1 MAALQWKTTD
11 PVTIMPGIGPI
22 KAKKLHDAGL
32 FKLEDVLAAN
42 ANTTV
47 PGMNLK
53 VFQDLIKQHTTA
65 PPPVVPVETAR
76 APDAKTLEAHASTE
90 AHSWFHK
97 VGHLL
102 VHGTLVRVHVLEF
115 VYLESLGFVLH
126 VTWFS
131 AGVWKHRSAS
141 PLYLSVLQHAWERNT
156 VVSDDSDDEIEKL
169 QVAPSY
175 MSIEPFLGKFEL
187 TSDTAFEEALKA
199 HVPKDSLRFCMK
211 ELNDYDRITLCR

>member
-42 ANTTV
+42 ANTAV

-76 APDAKTLEAHASTE
+76 APDAKTLASTE

-131 AGVWKHRSAS
+131 AGIWKHRSAS
-141 PLYLSVLQHAWERNT
+141 PLYLSVLQHGWERNT

-169 QVAPSY
+169 KVEPSY
-175 MSIEPFLGKFEL
+175 MSIEPYLGKFEL
-187 TSDTAFEEALKA
+187 TSDTAFEEALKTD
-199 HVPKDSLRFCMK
+199 VLKDSLRFCMK
-211 ELNDYDRITLCR
+211 ELNDYDRITL